1 MSSPVRGPRR
11 ESFSKTCRAPLRSS
25 ETRDGPPFVSQR
37 MDYGTLVRGGHP
49 IAIRNKALKL
59 LEAFIRSP
67 GRVLTCPLKR
77 TCACALH
84 MSAFAANA
92 HINNRRTNGG
102 RLRGRACDAPG
113 SGVIS
118 DEPRSKPCRYLRHR

>member
-1 MSSPVRGPRR
+1 
-11 ESFSKTCRAPLRSS
+11 
-25 ETRDGPPFVSQR
+25 

-118 DEPRSKPCRYLRHR
+118 EEPRSKPCRYLRHR